1 MVNRRTFLGTSAVA
15 GLIPVRKLTAEPDA
29 SIKRYVKLGKTGLEI
44 SEIGFGSSSSQD
56 PDLIRYA
63 LDRGVT
69 YFDTAESYRFGWS
82 EEALS
87 LIHI

>member
-1 MVNRRTFLGTSAVA
+1 MVNRRTFLATGAVA
-15 GLIPVRKLTAEPDA
+15 GLTPIRRIAAQSDS
-29 SIKRYVKLGKTGLEI
+29 SIERYVKLGNTGLEV

-56 PDLIRYA
+56 PDLVRYA

-69 YFDTAESYRFGWS
+69 YFDTAES
-82 EEALS
+82 LS